1 MTPAHT
7 FSEPTN
13 TEAIRVIGRFEAGR
27 GIPEAMRSDV
37 RMLGGLLGQVLRESG
52 GDGLFEDVE
61 RLRLATI
68 QAYDEETSDAFDRAA
83 AIAESFTVARA
94 DEVARAFTCYFH
106 LVNLAEEHQRV
117 RVLRER
123 AGQPGPSTGSG
134 TQGSTGS
141 GTQGS
146 TGSGIQ
152 GSTGSGTQGSTGSG
166 TQGSTGSG
174 TQGSTGSETQGRT
187 ADTVATAY
195 ARLRSEVGDDEA
207 RRRLDGLRFHPVFT
221 AHPTE
226 ARRRAVS
233 SSIRRL
239 SELLTQHDAA
249 SAGGAEQRR
258 ARRRM
263 LEEIDT
269 LWRTAP
275 LRAQKPSP
283 TDEVR
288 TVMGVFD
295 ETLFTT
301 VPHVYRRIDDALRGD
316 ESGASSPVVPAF
328 VRIGS
333 WVGGDRDGNP
343 FVTASVTREASQIAA
358 EHVLLGLERAI
369 DRIGRTLTL
378 AADDTPPSTDV
389 VGLWEAFAAAEPD
402 VAAELAARS
411 PEEPHRR
418 VLLVLARRVA
428 ATRRGDRDRGYT
440 HPDELLADLRAVQS
454 SLADAGARRHAY
466 GGVQHLIW
474 QVETYGFHLTELEV
488 RQHSQVHAKALAEL
502 EAGGA
507 ISAQTEEVLEVFRA
521 IADIQRER
529 GLRAAGRYVVSFTQA
544 ASDLANVHRLARH
557 ALGDDAPVLDVV
569 PLFET
574 FADLQAAPEILA
586 QAVTFP
592 EFQQR
597 MAATGNRLEV
607 MLGYSDSSK
616 DVGPVA
622 ANLALY
628 AAQEKIARWAQE
640 SGIELTLFHGRGG
653 ALGRGG
659 GPANS
664 AILAQPPHSVDG
676 RFKLTEQGEVIFARY
691 GEPAIAM
698 RHIDQVAAATLLA
711 SSPSEE
717 ERTSSAAAR
726 YAEVAA
732 IMDAT
737 SRERF
742 FSLVKAEG
750 FAPWFATVTPL
761 EEIGL
766 LALGS
771 RPARRGLSVESLE
784 DLRAIPWVF
793 AWTQA
798 RINLAGWFGLGTALQ
813 AVGDAD
819 LLAEAYREW
828 PLLRTMVD
836 NVAMSLAKTDE
847 RIAAQ
852 YLALGDRDDLAA
864 LVLDELAL
872 TREWVVRLTG
882 GEGLLENKPVLQR
895 AVQLRSPYVDA
906 LSLLQLRALRSLRSA
921 GDEARGSG
929 ADAEQ
934 QRLLLLSVSGVA
946 AGLQNTG

>member
-1 MTPAHT
+1 VTPEHA
-7 FSEPTN
+7 FPEPTD
-13 TEAIRVIGRFEAGR
+13 TSAIRIIGRFEAGR
-27 GIPEAMRSDV
+27 GIPDAMRSDV
-37 RMLGGLLGQVLRESG
+37 RMLGALLGQVLRESG
-52 GDGLFEDVE
+52 SDDLFEDVE

-68 QAYDEETSDAFDRAA
+68 QAYDEETSDAFQRAA
-83 AIAESFTVARA
+83 AIAESFSIARA
-94 DEVARAFTCYFH
+94 DEVARAFTCYFL

-123 AGQPGPSTGSG
+123 AGQPGR
-134 TQGSTGS
+134 
-141 GTQGS
+141 
-146 TGSGIQ
+146 
-152 GSTGSGTQGSTGSG
+152 
-166 TQGSTGSG
+166 
-174 TQGSTGSETQGRT
+174 EDA

-195 ARLRSEVGDDEA
+195 ARLKTEVGDDEA
-207 RRRLDGLRFHPVFT
+207 RRRLEGLRFHPVFT

-249 SAGGAEQRR
+249 SDGGAEEHR

-288 TVMGVFD
+288 QVMSVFD

-301 VPHVYRRIDDALRGD
+301 VPHVYRRIDDALRGED
-316 ESGASSPVVPAF
+316 SGSTEPVVPAF

-358 EHVLLGLERAI
+358 DHVLRGLERALE
-369 DRIGRTLTL
+369 RIGRTLTL
-378 AADDTPPSTDV
+378 DAEDTPPSAEVTA
-389 VGLWEAFAAAEPD
+389 LWDRFAAAEPRR
-402 VAAELAARS
+402 AEELGARS
-411 PEEPHRR
+411 PGEPYRR
-418 VLLVLARRVA
+418 VLLALSHRVG
-428 ATRRGDRDRGYT
+428 ATRRGDEQRYAA
-440 HPDELLADLRAVQS
+440 PEELLADLRAVQA
-454 SLADAGARRHAY
+454 SLRDAGAQRHAF

-488 RQHSQVHAKALAEL
+488 RQHSQVHANALAEL
-502 EAGGA
+502 EAGDA

-521 IADIQRER
+521 IAEIQRDR

-544 ASDLANVHRLARH
+544 ASDLANVHRLAKH

-586 QAVTFP
+586 ETVTFP
-592 EFQQR
+592 EFQER
-597 MAATGNRLEV
+597 LAATGNKLEV

-628 AAQEKIARWAQE
+628 EAQEKIAQWAKEQ
-640 SGIELTLFHGRGG
+640 GLELTLFHGRGG

-711 SSPSEE
+711 SSPTVEQ
-717 ERTSSAAAR
+717 RTSDAAAR
-726 YAEVAA
+726 FADIAA
-732 IMDAT
+732 VMDRS
-737 SRERF
+737 SRDRF

-750 FAPWFATVTPL
+750 FAPWFATVTPM

-798 RINLAGWFGLGTALQ
+798 RINLAGWFGLGTALA
-813 AVGDAD
+813 AVGDEAR
-819 LLAEAYREW
+819 LTEAYREW
-828 PLLRTMVD
+828 PLLRTMID

-847 RIAAQ
+847 RIARE
-852 YLALGDRDDLAA
+852 YLALGDRDDLAQ
-864 LVLDELAL
+864 LVLDEMSL
-872 TREWVVRLTG
+872 TREWVIRLTG
-882 GEGLLENKPVLQR
+882 GVGLLENKPILQR
-895 AVQLRSPYVDA
+895 AVQLRTPYVDA
-906 LSLLQLRALRSLRSA
+906 LSLLQLRALRALRDPA
-921 GDEARGSG
+921 EATGSG
-929 ADAEQ
+929 SDDEQ
-934 QRLLLLSVSGVA
+934 RRLLLLSVSGVA

>member
-1 MTPAHT
+1 MSSEWARHPGYSRSVTPEHS
-7 FSEPTN
+7 FPEPTD
-13 TEAIRVIGRFEAGR
+13 TSAIRIIGRFEAGR
-27 GIPEAMRSDV
+27 GIPDAMRSDV
-37 RMLGGLLGQVLRESG
+37 RMLGGLLGQVLREAG
-52 GDGLFEDVE
+52 GDDLFEDVE

-68 QAYDEETSDAFDRAA
+68 QAYDEETSDAFERAA
-83 AIAESFTVARA
+83 AIAESFTISRA

-123 AGQPGPSTGSG
+123 AGQPGR
-134 TQGSTGS
+134 
-141 GTQGS
+141 
-146 TGSGIQ
+146 
-152 GSTGSGTQGSTGSG
+152 
-166 TQGSTGSG
+166 
-174 TQGSTGSETQGRT
+174 EDA
-187 ADTVATAY
+187 ADTVASAY
-195 ARLRSEVGDDEA
+195 ARLKTEVGDDEA
-207 RRRLDGLRFHPVFT
+207 RRRLEGLRFHPVFT

-249 SAGGAEQRR
+249 SDDGAEQRR
-258 ARRRM
+258 AHRRM

-275 LRAQKPSP
+275 LRAEKPSP

-316 ESGASSPVVPAF
+316 DSGASAPIVPAF

-343 FVTASVTREASQIAA
+343 FVTASVTREASQIASD
-358 EHVLLGLERAI
+358 HVLRGLERALE
-369 DRIGRTLTL
+369 RIGRTLTL
-378 AADDTPPSTDV
+378 DAEDTPPSPAV
-389 VGLWEAFAAAEPD
+389 SSLWDAFAAAEPR
-402 VAAELAARS
+402 VASELGARS
-411 PEEPHRR
+411 PGEPHRR
-418 VLLVLARRVA
+418 VLLALAHRVS
-428 ATRRGDRDRGYT
+428 ATRRGEEPRYAR
-440 HPDELLADLRAVQS
+440 PEELLADLRAVQS
-454 SLADAGARRHAY
+454 SLADAGAKRHAF

-502 EAGGA
+502 EGGEA
-507 ISAQTEEVLEVFRA
+507 LSAQTEEVLEVFRA
-521 IADIQRER
+521 IADIQRDR

-574 FADLQAAPEILA
+574 FADLQAAPGILA
-586 QAVTFP
+586 EAVTFP
-592 EFQQR
+592 EFRSR
-597 MAATGNRLEV
+597 MADTGNRLEV

-628 AAQEKIARWAQE
+628 EAQAKIALWAQE

-711 SSPSEE
+711 SSPSVEK
-717 ERTSSAAAR
+717 RTSDAAERFADI
-726 YAEVAA
+726 AA
-732 IMDAT
+732 VMDRS

-750 FAPWFATVTPL
+750 FAPWFATVTPM

-798 RINLAGWFGLGTALQ
+798 RINLAGWFGLGTALA
-813 AVGDAD
+813 AVGDEAR
-819 LLAEAYREW
+819 LIEAYRDW
-828 PLLRTMVD
+828 PLLHTMID

-847 RIAAQ
+847 RIARQ
-852 YLALGDRDDLAA
+852 YLALGDRDDLAQ
-864 LVLDELAL
+864 LVLDEMTL

-882 GEGLLENKPVLQR
+882 GVGLLENKPILQR
-895 AVQLRSPYVDA
+895 AVQLRTPYVDA
-906 LSLLQLRALRSLRSA
+906 LSLLQLRALRALREPDAAS
-921 GDEARGSG
+921 GSG
-929 ADAEQ
+929 ADDEQ
-934 QRLLLLSVSGVA
+934 KRLLLLSVSGVA

>member
-1 MTPAHT
+1 MPP
-7 FSEPTN
+7 EPTN
-13 TEAIRVIGRFEAGR
+13 TEAIRVISRFEASN
-27 GIPEAMRSDV
+27 GIPDSMRADV

-52 GDGLFEDVE
+52 SPGLFEDVE

-68 QAYDEETSDAFDRAA
+68 QAAEAEGDEAFERAA
-83 AIAESFTVARA
+83 SIADSFTIERA

-123 AGQPGPSTGSG
+123 AGKPGRENAT
-134 TQGSTGS
+134 
-141 GTQGS
+141 
-146 TGSGIQ
+146 
-152 GSTGSGTQGSTGSG
+152 
-166 TQGSTGSG
+166 
-174 TQGSTGSETQGRT
+174 
-187 ADTVATAY
+187 DTVSTAFAQLRREIGDEK
-195 ARLRSEVGDDEA
+195 ARERLSE
-207 RRRLDGLRFHPVFT
+207 LRFHPVFT

-239 SELLTQHDAA
+239 SELLTQNDEA
-249 SAGGAEQRR
+249 SVGGAEQKR
-258 ARRRM
+258 AHRRM
-263 LEEIDT
+263 LEEVDT

-301 VPHVYRRIDDALRGD
+301 VPHVYRRIDDELRGD
-316 ESGASSPVVPAF
+316 DSGSSAPLVPAF
-328 VRIGS
+328 VRVGS

-343 FVTASVTREASQIAA
+343 FVTSSVTREAADIAA
-358 EHVLLGLERAI
+358 DHVLRGIERAI
-369 DRIGRTLTL
+369 ERIGRTLTL
-378 AADDTPPSTDV
+378 DGEGTPASTEVTAIWSRFD
-389 VGLWEAFAAAEPD
+389 LAHPE
-402 VAAELAARS
+402 VAAEIAKRS
-411 PEEPHRR
+411 PDEPHRR
-418 VLLVLARRVA
+418 VALSLAHRVH
-428 ATRRGDRDRGYT
+428 ATRTGADGAYAA
-440 HPDELLADLRAVQS
+440 PEELLADLRTVQT
-454 SLADAGARRHAY
+454 SLAAAGATRHAF

-488 RQHSQVHAKALAEL
+488 RQHSQVHAETLAEI
-502 EAGGA
+502 EAGGEL
-507 ISAQTEEVLEVFRA
+507 SERSEEVLEVFRA
-521 IADIQRER
+521 VADIQKRY
-529 GLRAAGRYVVSFTQA
+529 GLRAAGRYVVSFTRSA
-544 ASDLANVHRLARH
+544 ADLAAVHKLAAH
-557 ALGDDAPVLDVV
+557 ALGDEAPVLDVV

-574 FADLQAAPEILA
+574 FADLQAAPGILA
-586 QAVTFP
+586 EVVQFP
-592 EFQQR
+592 EFR
-597 MAATGNRLEV
+597 ARLEATGNRLEV

-622 ANLALY
+622 ATLALY
-628 AAQEKIARWAQE
+628 EAQRDIAQWAVNA
-640 SGIELTLFHGRGG
+640 GIRLTLFHGRGG

-711 SSPSEE
+711 SSPTVEKRISDAA
-717 ERTSSAAAR
+717 ERFASIAATMD
-726 YAEVAA
+726 VA
-732 IMDAT
+732 
-737 SRERF
+737 SRDRF
-742 FSLVKAEG
+742 FSLVGAEG
-750 FAPWFATVTPL
+750 FAPWFATVTPM

-798 RINLAGWFGLGTALQ
+798 RINLAGWFGLGSALE
-813 AVGDAD
+813 AVGDEQA
-819 LLAEAYREW
+819 LIEAYREW
-828 PLLRTMVD
+828 PLLHTMVD

-847 RIAAQ
+847 RIAAE
-852 YLALGDRDDLAA
+852 YLALGDREDLAEI
-864 LVLDELAL
+864 VLDELRL
-872 TREWVVRLTG
+872 TREWVIRLTG
-882 GEGLLENKPVLQR
+882 GAELLTGKPILQR
-895 AVQLRSPYVDA
+895 AVQLRTPYVDA
-906 LSLLQLRALRSLRSA
+906 LSLLQLRALRALRTTA
-921 GDEARGSG
+921 TDPVQTP
-929 ADAEQ
+929 DL

>member
-1 MTPAHT
+1 MSP
-7 FSEPTN
+7 EPTN
-13 TEAIRVIGRFEAGR
+13 TEAIRVITRFEASN
-27 GIPEAMRSDV
+27 GIPEAMRADV

-52 GDGLFEDVE
+52 TPGLYEDVE

-68 QAYDEETSDAFDRAA
+68 QAADADSTDAFERAA
-83 AIAESFTVARA
+83 SIADAFTIERA

-123 AGQPGPSTGSG
+123 AGQPGR
-134 TQGSTGS
+134 
-141 GTQGS
+141 
-146 TGSGIQ
+146 
-152 GSTGSGTQGSTGSG
+152 
-166 TQGSTGSG
+166 
-174 TQGSTGSETQGRT
+174 EDV

-195 ARLRSEVGDDEA
+195 ARLRAEIGEDAA
-207 RRRLDGLRFHPVFT
+207 RERLADLRFHPVFT

-233 SSIRRL
+233 GSIRRL
-239 SELLTQHDAA
+239 SDLLGQHDLA
-249 SAGGAEQRR
+249 SPGGSEQRR
-258 ARRRM
+258 AVRRM

-275 LRAQKPSP
+275 LRAEKPTP

-301 VPHVYRRIDDALRGD
+301 VPHVYRRIDDALRG
-316 ESGASSPVVPAF
+316 EGSGSSAPVVPAF

-343 FVTASVTREASQIAA
+343 FVTASVTREAAEIAS
-358 EHVLLGLERAI
+358 EHVLRGLERAI
-369 DRIGRTLTL
+369 ERIGRTLTL
-378 AADDTPPSTDV
+378 DAESTPPTTEV
-389 VGLWEAFAAAEPD
+389 TALWDAFARDHADAAAEI
-402 VAAELAARS
+402 AKRS
-411 PEEPHRR
+411 PGEPHRR
-418 VLLVLARRVA
+418 AMFAVVHRVH
-428 ATRRGDRDRGYT
+428 ATRVETESAYAA
-440 HPDELLADLRAVQS
+440 PEELLADLRAVQS
-454 SLADAGARRHAY
+454 SLAASGARRHAF
-466 GGVQHLIW
+466 GGLQHLIW

-488 RQHSQVHAKALAEL
+488 RQHSQVHAEALAEL
-502 EAGGA
+502 DAGA
-507 ISAQTEEVLEVFRA
+507 ELSERTQEVLEVFRA
-521 IADIQRER
+521 IADIQRR
-529 GLRAAGRYVVSFTQA
+529 HGLRAAGRYVVSFTRSA
-544 ASDLANVHRLARH
+544 DDLAAVHRLAH
-557 ALGDDAPVLDVV
+557 YALGDQAPVLDVV

-574 FADLQAAPEILA
+574 FADLQAAPGIMAE
-586 QAVTFP
+586 VV
-592 EFQQR
+592 QQPAFR
-597 MAATGNRLEV
+597 ARLDETGNRLEV

-628 AAQEKIARWAQE
+628 EAQRDIAQWAVE
-640 SGIELTLFHGRGG
+640 SGIRLTLFHGRGG

-711 SSPSEE
+711 SSPSVEQ
-717 ERTSSAAAR
+717 RTSGAAERFAGI
-726 YAEVAA
+726 AKVMDVA
-732 IMDAT
+732 

-742 FSLVKAEG
+742 FSLVGADG
-750 FAPWFATVTPL
+750 FAPWFATVTPM

-813 AVGDAD
+813 AVGDEQA
-819 LLAEAYREW
+819 LVEAYREW
-828 PLLRTMVD
+828 PLLRTMID

-847 RIAAQ
+847 RIAAE
-852 YLALGDRDDLAA
+852 YLSLGDRDDLAGI
-864 LVLDELAL
+864 VLDELRL

-882 GEGLLENKPVLQR
+882 GEQLLADKPILQR
-895 AVQLRSPYVDA
+895 AVQLRTPYVDA
-906 LSLLQLRALRSLRSA
+906 LSLLQLRALRALR
-921 GDEARGSG
+921 
-929 ADAEQ
+929 ADADAPAADPEL

>member
-1 MTPAHT
+1 MTP
-7 FSEPTN
+7 EPTH
-13 TEAIRVIGRFEAGR
+13 TEAIRVISRFEASD
-27 GIPEAMRSDV
+27 GIPEPMRADV
-37 RMLGGLLGQVLRESG
+37 RMLGALLGQVLREQG
-52 GDGLFEDVE
+52 GDSLFEDVE

-68 QAYDEETSDAFDRAA
+68 QAYAEESSDAFERAT
-83 AIAESFTVARA
+83 AIAESFSVARA
-94 DEVARAFTCYFH
+94 DEVARAFTAYFH

-123 AGQPGPSTGSG
+123 AGQPGR
-134 TQGSTGS
+134 
-141 GTQGS
+141 
-146 TGSGIQ
+146 
-152 GSTGSGTQGSTGSG
+152 
-166 TQGSTGSG
+166 
-174 TQGSTGSETQGRT
+174 EAA
-187 ADTVATAY
+187 ADTVATAF
-195 ARLRSEVGDDEA
+195 ARLRDEVGEDEA
-207 RRRLDGLRFHPVFT
+207 RARLTALRFHPVFT

-239 SELLTQHDAA
+239 ARLLVEHDAA
-249 SAGGAEQRR
+249 SPGGAEERR

-275 LRAQKPSP
+275 LRAEKPTP

-288 TVMGVFD
+288 TVMSVFD

-301 VPHVYRRIDDALRGD
+301 VPHVYRRIDDELRGED
-316 ESGASSPVVPAF
+316 SGSSAPLAPAF

-343 FVTASVTREASQIAA
+343 FVTAAVTREAAEIAS
-358 EHVLLGLERAI
+358 EHVLRGLEQAI
-369 DRIGRTLTL
+369 ARIGRTLTL
-378 AADDTPPSTDV
+378 DAEGTPPSVAV
-389 VGLWEAFAAAEPD
+389 VGLWERLSAADAEAAAEI
-402 VAAELAARS
+402 AKRS
-411 PEEPHRR
+411 PSEPHRR
-418 VLLVLARRVA
+418 VLLLMSRRVA
-428 ATRRGDRDRGYT
+428 ATRRLQGGTADERAYSG
-440 HPDELLADLRAVQS
+440 PEELLADLRAVQE
-454 SLADAGARRHAY
+454 SLHAAGADRHAF

-488 RQHSQVHAKALAEL
+488 RQHSQVHAQALAEL
-502 EAGGA
+502 EAGDA
-507 ISAQTEEVLEVFRA
+507 ISARTEEVLEVFRA
-521 IADIQRER
+521 VADIQRR
-529 GLRAAGRYVVSFTQA
+529 HGLRAAGRYVVSFTQSA
-544 ASDLANVHRLARH
+544 QDLVNVHRLAAH
-557 ALGDDAPVLDVV
+557 AFPDGDGPVLDVV

-574 FADLQAAPEILA
+574 FADLQAAPGILA
-586 QAVTFP
+586 EVVERP
-592 EFQQR
+592 EF
-597 MAATGNRLEV
+597 AARLAQTGRRLEV

-628 AAQEKIARWAQE
+628 EAQARIGDWAKE
-640 SGIELTLFHGRGG
+640 AGYELTLFHGRGG

-664 AILAQPPHSVDG
+664 AILAQPPHSVEG

-711 SSPSEE
+711 SSPTVE
-717 ERTSSAAAR
+717 ERTREAADR
-726 YAEVAA
+726 FAEVAA
-732 IMDAT
+732 TMDAA

-742 FSLVKAEG
+742 FALVRAEG

-798 RINLAGWFGLGTALQ
+798 RINLAGWFGLGTALE
-813 AVGDAD
+813 AVGDEE
-819 LLAEAYREW
+819 LLRTAYREW
-828 PLLRTMVD
+828 PLLGTMID

-847 RIAAQ
+847 RIARR
-852 YLALGDRDDLAA
+852 YLELGDRPELAA
-864 LVLDELAL
+864 MVLEELAL
-872 TREWVVRLTG
+872 TREWVIRLTG
-882 GEGLLENKPVLQR
+882 GHELLENKPVLQR
-895 AVQLRSPYVDA
+895 AVKMRSPYVDA
-906 LSLLQLRALRSLRSA
+906 LSLLQLRALRGLRDDA
-921 GDEARGSG
+921 GP
-929 ADAEQ
+929 ADDPELK
-934 QRLLLLSVSGVA
+934 RLLLLSVSGVA

>member
-1 MTPAHT
+1 MVTP
-7 FSEPTN
+7 EPTN

-27 GIPEAMRSDV
+27 GIPDEMRADV
-37 RMLGGLLGQVLRESG
+37 RMLGALLGQVLRECGSP
-52 GDGLFEDVE
+52 GLFEDVE

-68 QAYDEETSDAFDRAA
+68 QAYEEESTDAFERATE
-83 AIAESFTVARA
+83 IADSFTIARA

-117 RVLRER
+117 RILRER
-123 AGQPGPSTGSG
+123 AGKPVAATNPGSDPQKT
-134 TQGSTGS
+134 
-141 GTQGS
+141 
-146 TGSGIQ
+146 
-152 GSTGSGTQGSTGSG
+152 
-166 TQGSTGSG
+166 
-174 TQGSTGSETQGRT
+174 
-187 ADTVATAY
+187 DTVATAY
-195 ARLRSEVGDDEA
+195 ARLRKEVGDDEA
-207 RRRLDGLRFHPVFT
+207 QRRLSDLRFHPVFT

-233 SSIRRL
+233 TSIRRL
-239 SELLTQHDAA
+239 SELLGQHDVA
-249 SAGGAEQRR
+249 SEGGSEQHR
-258 ARRRM
+258 AHRRM
-263 LEEIDT
+263 LEEVDT

-288 TVMGVFD
+288 TVMSVFD

-301 VPHVYRRIDDALRGD
+301 VPHVYRRIDDALRGE
-316 ESGASSPVVPAF
+316 ESGASAPVVPAF
-328 VRIGS
+328 VRVGS

-343 FVTASVTREASQIAA
+343 FVTASVTREAAQIAS
-358 EHVLLGLERAI
+358 EHVLRGLERAI
-369 DRIGRTLTL
+369 ERIGRGLTL
-378 AADDTPPSTDV
+378 DADGTPPSAEV
-389 VGLWEAFAAAEPD
+389 IALWDGFVASDENSAAEI
-402 VAAELAARS
+402 AARS
-411 PEEPHRR
+411 PDEPHRR
-418 VLLVLARRVA
+418 VLLSLAQRVT
-428 ATRRGDRDRGYT
+428 ATRLEHDGRYRA
-440 HPDELLADLRAVQS
+440 PEELLTDLRTVQE
-454 SLADAGARRHAY
+454 SLVASGARRHAF
-466 GGVQHLIW
+466 GGIQHLIW
-474 QVETYGFHLTELEV
+474 QVETYGFHLSELEV
-488 RQHSQVHAKALAEL
+488 RQHSQVHREALAEL
-502 EAGGA
+502 DAGA
-507 ISAQTEEVLEVFRA
+507 EPSEKTEEVLELFRA
-521 IADIQRER
+521 VADIQRTY
-529 GLRAAGRYVVSFTQA
+529 GLRAAGRYVVSFTQSA
-544 ASDLANVHRLARH
+544 EDLANVHRLARF
-557 ALGDDAPVLDVV
+557 ALGDDVPVLDVV

-586 QAVTFP
+586 EVVEFP
-592 EFQQR
+592 EFRAR

-628 AAQEKIARWAQE
+628 EAQQKIALWAKE
-640 SGIELTLFHGRGG
+640 AGISLTLFHGRGG

-676 RFKLTEQGEVIFARY
+676 RFKLTEQGETIFARY

-711 SSPSEE
+711 SSPSVE
-717 ERTSSAAAR
+717 ERTSGAAAR
-726 YAEVAA
+726 FANVASV
-732 IMDAT
+732 MDAA

-742 FSLVKAEG
+742 FSLVKADG

-798 RINLAGWFGLGTALQ
+798 RINLAGWFGLGTALE
-813 AVGDAD
+813 AVGDEA
-819 LLAEAYREW
+819 LLIEAYREW
-828 PLLRTMVD
+828 PLLRTMID

-847 RIAAQ
+847 RIARR
-852 YLALGDRDDLAA
+852 YLALGDRDDLAQ
-864 LVLDELAL
+864 LVLDELTL
-872 TREWVVRLTG
+872 TKEWVIRLTG
-882 GEGLLENKPVLQR
+882 GNGLLENKPILQR
-895 AVQLRSPYVDA
+895 AVTLRSPYVDA
-906 LSLLQLRALRSLRSA
+906 LSLLQLRALRELRAPSTA
-921 GDEARGSG
+921 TGSG
-929 ADAEQ
+929 ADDEQ
-934 QRLLLLSVSGVA
+934 RRLLLLSVSGVA

>member
-1 MTPAHT
+1 VTP
-7 FSEPTN
+7 EPTH
-13 TEAIRVIGRFEAGR
+13 TEAIRVIGRFEAER
-27 GIPEAMRSDV
+27 GIPDEMRADV
-37 RMLGGLLGQVLRESG
+37 RMLGALLGQVLQECGSP
-52 GDGLFEDVE
+52 GLFEDVE

-68 QAYDEETSDAFDRAA
+68 QAYEEDTALVPGTGAFDRATE
-83 AIAESFTVARA
+83 IAESFSVERA

-123 AGQPGPSTGSG
+123 AGQPAPSDASTGAK
-134 TQGSTGS
+134 
-141 GTQGS
+141 
-146 TGSGIQ
+146 IP
-152 GSTGSGTQGSTGSG
+152 
-166 TQGSTGSG
+166 
-174 TQGSTGSETQGRT
+174 
-187 ADTVATAY
+187 DTLASAY
-195 ARLRSEVGDDEA
+195 AQLRSEVGDDEA
-207 RRRLDGLRFHPVFT
+207 QRRLSGLRFHPVFT

-233 SSIRRL
+233 TSIRRL
-239 SELLTQHDAA
+239 SELLTDHDAA
-249 SAGGAEQRR
+249 SDGGAEQRR

-263 LEEIDT
+263 LEEVDT

-275 LRAQKPSP
+275 LRSQKPSP

-288 TVMGVFD
+288 TVMSVFD

-301 VPHVYRRIDDALRGD
+301 VPHVYRRIDDALRGE
-316 ESGASSPVVPAF
+316 ESGASAPVVPAF
-328 VRIGS
+328 VRVGS

-343 FVTASVTREASQIAA
+343 FVTASVTREAADIAA
-358 EHVLLGLERAI
+358 DHVLRGLERAL
-369 DRIGRTLTL
+369 DRIGRGLTL
-378 AADDTPPSTDV
+378 DAEGTPPNADV
-389 VGLWEAFAAAEPD
+389 TALWDAFAAAQPD
-402 VAAELAARS
+402 VAAEIAARS

-418 VLLVLARRVA
+418 AVLSFARRVA
-428 ATRRGDRDRGYT
+428 ATRLGTPNAYVAPED
-440 HPDELLADLRAVQS
+440 LLADLRAVQA
-454 SLADAGARRHAY
+454 SLAESGAKRHAF
-466 GGVQHLIW
+466 GGIQHLIW

-488 RQHSQVHAKALAEL
+488 RQHSQVHRAALAEL
-502 EAGGA
+502 DAGGEL
-507 ISAQTEEVLEVFRA
+507 SEQTLEVLEVFRA
-521 IADIQRER
+521 IAGIQQRY
-529 GLRAAGRYVVSFTQA
+529 GLRAAGRYVVSFTQSA
-544 ASDLANVHRLARH
+544 EDLANVHRLARH
-557 ALGDDAPVLDVV
+557 ALGDDGPVLDVV

-574 FADLQAAPEILA
+574 FADLQAAPGILA
-586 QAVTFP
+586 EVVEFP
-592 EFQQR
+592 EFRAR
-597 MAATGNRLEV
+597 MAETTGRLEV

-628 AAQEKIARWAQE
+628 EAQEKIARWAQDA
-640 SGIELTLFHGRGG
+640 GIALTLFHGRGG

-711 SSPSEE
+711 SSPTIEQ
-717 ERTSSAAAR
+717 RTSRAAAR
-726 YAEVAA
+726 FADVAQV
-732 IMDAT
+732 MDAA
-737 SRERF
+737 SRSRF
-742 FSLVKAEG
+742 FDLVKADG
-750 FAPWFATVTPL
+750 FAPWFATVTPM

-798 RINLAGWFGLGTALQ
+798 RINLAGWFGLGTALE
-813 AVGDAD
+813 AVGDEAR
-819 LLAEAYREW
+819 LVEAYRDW

-847 RIAAQ
+847 RIARR
-852 YLALGDRDDLAA
+852 YLALGDRDDLAQ

-872 TREWVVRLTG
+872 TREWVIRLTG
-882 GEGLLENKPVLQR
+882 GSVLLENKPVLQR
-895 AVQLRSPYVDA
+895 AVALRSPYVDA
-906 LSLLQLRALRSLRSA
+906 LSLLQLRALRELRSA
-921 GDEARGSG
+921 ASAPEGSG
-929 ADAEQ
+929 VDDEQ
-934 QRLLLLSVSGVA
+934 RRLLLLSVSGVA

>member
-1 MTPAHT
+1 MTPEHV
-7 FSEPTN
+7 FPEPTD
-13 TEAIRVIGRFEAGR
+13 TSAIRIIGRFEAGR
-27 GIPEAMRSDV
+27 GIPDAMRSDV
-37 RMLGGLLGQVLRESG
+37 RMLGALLGQVLKEAG

-61 RLRLATI
+61 RLRLASI

-83 AIAESFTVARA
+83 AIAESFSIARA

-123 AGQPGPSTGSG
+123 AGQPGR
-134 TQGSTGS
+134 
-141 GTQGS
+141 
-146 TGSGIQ
+146 
-152 GSTGSGTQGSTGSG
+152 
-166 TQGSTGSG
+166 
-174 TQGSTGSETQGRT
+174 EDA

-195 ARLRSEVGDDEA
+195 ARLKTEVGDDEA
-207 RRRLDGLRFHPVFT
+207 RRRLEGLRFHPVFT

-249 SAGGAEQRR
+249 SEGGAEEHR
-258 ARRRM
+258 AKRRM

-275 LRAQKPSP
+275 LRAQKPTP

-316 ESGASSPVVPAF
+316 ESGSSAPVVPAF

-343 FVTASVTREASQIAA
+343 FVTASVTREASKIASD
-358 EHVLLGLERAI
+358 HVLRGLERALE
-369 DRIGRTLTL
+369 RIGRTLTL
-378 AADDTPPSTDV
+378 GAEDTPASV
-389 VGLWEAFAAAEPD
+389 AVSALWERFVATEPHAAE
-402 VAAELAARS
+402 ELAARS
-411 PEEPHRR
+411 PGEPHRR
-418 VLLVLARRVA
+418 VVLSFAHRVA
-428 ATRRGDRDRGYT
+428 ATRRGDDQRYGA
-440 HPDELLADLRAVQS
+440 PEELLADLRTLQE
-454 SLADAGARRHAY
+454 SLADAGAKRHAF

-502 EAGGA
+502 ASGEA

-521 IADIQRER
+521 IAEIQRDR

-544 ASDLANVHRLARH
+544 ASDLSNVYALARH

-574 FADLQAAPEILA
+574 FADLQAAPGILA
-586 QAVTFP
+586 EAVTFP
-592 EFQQR
+592 EFQAR

-628 AAQEKIARWAQE
+628 EAQEKIAQWAKDE
-640 SGIELTLFHGRGG
+640 RIELTLFHGRGG

-711 SSPSEE
+711 SSPSVEQ
-717 ERTSSAAAR
+717 RTSEAAAR
-726 YAEVAA
+726 FADVAA
-732 IMDAT
+732 IMDTA

-750 FAPWFATVTPL
+750 FAPWFATVTPM

-798 RINLAGWFGLGTALQ
+798 RINLAGWFGLGTALA
-813 AVGDAD
+813 AVGDEAR
-819 LLAEAYREW
+819 LIAAYREW
-828 PLLRTMVD
+828 PLLQTMID

-847 RIAAQ
+847 RIARE
-852 YLALGDRDDLAA
+852 YLALGDRDDLAE
-864 LVLDELAL
+864 LVLQELAL
-872 TREWVVRLTG
+872 TREWVIRITG
-882 GEGLLENKPVLQR
+882 GVGLLENKPILQR
-895 AVQLRSPYVDA
+895 AVQLRTPYVDA
-906 LSLLQLRALRSLRSA
+906 LSLLQLRALRALRDASA
-921 GDEARGSG
+921 ATGSG
-929 ADAEQ
+929 SDEEQ
-934 QRLLLLSVSGVA
+934 RRLLLLSVSGVA